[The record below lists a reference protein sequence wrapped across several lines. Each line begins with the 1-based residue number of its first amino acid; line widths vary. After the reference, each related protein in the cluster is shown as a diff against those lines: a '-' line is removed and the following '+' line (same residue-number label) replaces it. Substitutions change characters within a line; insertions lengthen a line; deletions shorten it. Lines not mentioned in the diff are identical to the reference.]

1 MGCVRKSCMRP
12 SHRRSGPEPPR
23 RLQLSLRAR
32 TPHCRHAYVA
42 RCYTFTLFLLLTLCL
57 IVLLRCIDPSSLPSP
72 TAERREFFARPGLG
86 AAACCARRVF
96 AAAACGRGFGAGRG
110 RLLDG
115 ELPLPNRIVESLF
128 GPSPDV
134 LLLVPREGELLL
146 ETRLFLLG
154 ERYELG
160 ELSFCGSFGTIA
172 PHADWALVL

>member
-32 TPHCRHAYVA
+32 TPHCRHAHVA

-115 ELPLPNRIVESLF
+115 ELPLPNRISLAAEAGADEASAREDAELIDLEES
-128 GPSPDV
+128 
-134 LLLVPREGELLL
+134 
-146 ETRLFLLG
+146 
-154 ERYELG
+154 ERMP
-160 ELSFCGSFGTIA
+160 A
-172 PHADWALVL
+172 A